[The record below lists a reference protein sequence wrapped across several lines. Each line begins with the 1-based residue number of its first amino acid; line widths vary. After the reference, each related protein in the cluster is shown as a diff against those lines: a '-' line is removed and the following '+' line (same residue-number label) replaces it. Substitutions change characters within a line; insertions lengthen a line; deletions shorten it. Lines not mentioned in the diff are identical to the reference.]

1 STKELCTRL
10 VVRRPDGT
18 VVGLNIIINKHISS
32 AFATKAVACLQVTQ
46 MGVDL
51 GLQRVEIEGDAL
63 TIIKKT
69 NINKRDE
76 SVISNCI
83 EDINKL
89 KEAFHTYCFSYTA
102 RERNGL
108 AHILATEGL
117 ERKEQIYLLRE
128 VLSFARRKMEQE
140 RILIS
145 R

>member
-1 STKELCTRL
+1 
-10 VVRRPDGT
+10 
-18 VVGLNIIINKHISS
+18 
-32 AFATKAVACLQVTQ
+32 

-63 TIIKKT
+63 TVIKKT
-69 NINKRDE
+69 DINKRDE
-76 SVISNCI
+76 SVISTCI

-102 RERNGL
+102 RERNEL